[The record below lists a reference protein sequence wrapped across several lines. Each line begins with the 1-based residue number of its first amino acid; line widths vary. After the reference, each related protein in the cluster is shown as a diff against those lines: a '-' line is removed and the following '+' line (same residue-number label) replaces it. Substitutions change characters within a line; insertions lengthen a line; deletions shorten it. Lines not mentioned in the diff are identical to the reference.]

1 MNIQESDILN
11 LIISNNYTNQRKLA
25 EVSGHSLGIVN
36 RSIKELINGG
46 YLDNSTQLTSKAITL
61 LKESKPQRAI
71 ILAAGF
77 GMRMVPINMESPKGL
92 LEIHGEP
99 LIERQIKQ
107 LHEVGIQE
115 IYVVVGFMKG
125 QYEYLIDDFGVELIV
140 NPDYTTKNNLH
151 SLYLAKNHLENAYII
166 PCDIWCDYNPFQT
179 LEFYSWYM
187 VSDLVDN
194 DSSVRVNRKLEL
206 TTISTKAGG
215 NSMIGIS
222 YLTKADAKLVRK
234 NLETLDQNPLYDNK
248 FWEETL
254 YKNGK
259 MIISAKVVHS
269 SDIVEINTFEQLR
282 ELDNHSSQ
290 LQSDILDIAAT
301 ALKTVPD
308 NISNITVLK
317 KGMTNRSFLFDY
329 NDHKYIMRI
338 PGEGTNQLINRR
350 EEAQVYQ
357 IIQNKGLCD
366 DIEYINPENG
376 YKLTHFFNNAR
387 VCNPNNYD
395 DVSKCMKKLR
405 QFHEMELKVNHHF
418 DIFKQINFYEG
429 LWNGHASVYRDY
441 TKTKEHVFSL
451 RTYIEQHKAKEVL
464 THIDAVPDNFLFT
477 TDIHGNEDIRL
488 IDWEYAGMQDPHLDV
503 AMFCIYSLYD
513 KEQVDMLISLYF
525 PEGCSDSTRIK
536 IYCYIASAGLLWS
549 NWCEYKQQLGV
560 DFGEYSLRQYRYA
573 KEYYRIVQNEL
584 EHSNKQGD

>member
-46 YLDNSTQLTSKAITL
+46 YLDNSIQLTPKAITL

-77 GMRMVPINMESPKGL
+77 GMRMVPINMETPKGL

-115 IYVVVGFMKG
+115 IYVVVGFMKE

-140 NPDYTTKNNLH
+140 NPDYTIKNNLH
-151 SLYLAKNHLENAYII
+151 SLYLAKDHLENAYII

-187 VSDLVDN
+187 VNDLVDN

-290 LQSDILDIAAT
+290 TDHFHTPLFRS
-301 ALKTVPD
+301 KV
-308 NISNITVLK
+308 VL
-317 KGMTNRSFLFDY
+317 
-329 NDHKYIMRI
+329 
-338 PGEGTNQLINRR
+338 P
-350 EEAQVYQ
+350 Q
-357 IIQNKGLCD
+357 I
-366 DIEYINPENG
+366 
-376 YKLTHFFNNAR
+376 
-387 VCNPNNYD
+387 
-395 DVSKCMKKLR
+395 
-405 QFHEMELKVNHHF
+405 
-418 DIFKQINFYEG
+418 
-429 LWNGHASVYRDY
+429 
-441 TKTKEHVFSL
+441 
-451 RTYIEQHKAKEVL
+451 
-464 THIDAVPDNFLFT
+464 
-477 TDIHGNEDIRL
+477 
-488 IDWEYAGMQDPHLDV
+488 
-503 AMFCIYSLYD
+503 
-513 KEQVDMLISLYF
+513 
-525 PEGCSDSTRIK
+525 
-536 IYCYIASAGLLWS
+536 
-549 NWCEYKQQLGV
+549 
-560 DFGEYSLRQYRYA
+560 
-573 KEYYRIVQNEL
+573 
-584 EHSNKQGD
+584 